1 MLKADK
7 ELGEARAVYAHCRCK
22 WVRWRTY
29 YRLGEV
35 LPKVATDPHH
45 DMNALQLW
53 HRAALRVH
61 EHVPVPQWQSMWPGM
76 GHDMRDRIAR
86 DYGMAA
92 AWGLTHGDEL
102 RDEPEETE
110 TEWERQRR
118 VDAKAK
124 AAAEDRLRAEIVK
137 RLQREKEGTAR
148 RSDRDLTTCYN
159 RSVDVRAIWREF
171 GECNCAWSSC
181 DLCALP
187 EPRR

>member
-1 MLKADK
+1 M
-7 ELGEARAVYAHCRCK
+7 YAHHRR
-22 WVRWRTY
+22 RWLRQRTY
-29 YRLGEV
+29 HRLSKS
-35 LPKVATDPHH
+35 LPRVATDPSR
-45 DMNALQLW
+45 DMDALLLY
-53 HRAALRVH
+53 HRAALRVL
-61 EHVPVPQWQSMWPGM
+61 EDAPVPQWQSMWPGL

-86 DYGMAA
+86 DYGMAV

-102 RDEPEETE
+102 RDELEETE

-124 AAAEDRLRAEIVK
+124 AAAEDRLRAEIVR

-148 RSDRDLTTCYN
+148 RHERGLTTCYN

-171 GECNCAWSSC
+171 GECNCAYRGSC